1 MEIKRAAIN
10 FVFGFLLPSFTY
22 ILLEKLTEHIVIAV
36 GGSVTV
42 LTVAYYVPTAT
53 TGLKALDNLIER
65 LRRQRRQR
73 YLDEMCEFLNTYT
86 HILTKYPPAL
96 LPKRLSR
103 CVDAHID
110 VLAHTFQSLQAR
122 RTQTYATPY
131 DMIRT
136 LRFRPQDFR
145 GWRLADCEAWWMELL
160 AHLSQLPDNPMKR
173 ALQLGLDQAETHLWA
188 YHMETAEQRFDQA
201 FEKRLAQHPLLQ
213 HIRDNE
219 ALRQH
224 AMTLI
229 QTDTVSG
236 QAHLQIKLQQHVEP
250 EFEDDIEQLVA
261 LLRHDVVADAL
272 LDQLS
277 QPVIQAPAHSGQN
290 PS

>member
-10 FVFGFLLPSFTY
+10 FVFGFLIPSCTY
-22 ILLEKLTEHIVIAV
+22 IILEKLTEHIVIAI

-42 LTVAYYVPTAT
+42 LTVAYYVPSAT
-53 TGLKALDNLIER
+53 TGLKSLDNLIER

-73 YLDEMCEFLNTYT
+73 YLDEMCDFLNAYT

-110 VLAHTFQSLQAR
+110 VLTHTFQSLQER

-136 LRFRPQDFR
+136 LRFRRQDFR

-160 AHLSQLPDNPMKR
+160 SHLSQIPDNPMKR
-173 ALQLGLDQAETHLWA
+173 ALQLGLDQAETHLWE
-188 YHMETAEQRFDQA
+188 YHLETAEQRFDRTFEQA
-201 FEKRLAQHPLLQ
+201 LARHPLLQ
-213 HIRDNE
+213 RIRENE

-236 QAHLQIKLQQHVEP
+236 QAHLQIKVQQHLKL
-250 EFEDDIEQLVA
+250 EFEDDAEQLIA
-261 LLRHDVVADAL
+261 LLRHDVVADTV
-272 LDQLS
+272 LS
-277 QPVIQAPAHSGQN
+277 HLTQVPAHSGQN